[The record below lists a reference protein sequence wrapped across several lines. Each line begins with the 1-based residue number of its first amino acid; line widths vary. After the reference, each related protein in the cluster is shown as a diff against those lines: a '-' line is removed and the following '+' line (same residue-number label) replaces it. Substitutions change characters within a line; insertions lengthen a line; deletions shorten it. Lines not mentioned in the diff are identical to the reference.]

1 VLDGG
6 TPVTPWVQRLLIAN
20 IVMFF
25 VQQVMPGVTGQLAF
39 VPALVL
45 ARPWTVLTYMF
56 LHAGFT
62 HILFNM
68 LALYFF
74 GPRVEQRIG
83 SERFF
88 SLYFISGIFG
98 AVLSFA
104 FAPMAPIIGA
114 SGAIYGVLLAY
125 ARFWPRDK
133 IFIWG
138 IVPVEVRWLVLI
150 YTVIS
155 LMGWGSGVA
164 HFAHLGGFVGAFLY
178 ILYIERHQGAKR
190 FKREA
195 TSVPPAKDAVLGN
208 WRNVNRDSVHAVNKD
223 EVDRILDKI
232 SASGLASLTP
242 QERLFLSNFVPPDDR
257 KPPPS

>member
-1 VLDGG
+1 
-6 TPVTPWVQRLLIAN
+6 VTPWVQRFLIAN
-20 IVMFF
+20 VLMFF
-25 VQQVMPGVTGQLAF
+25 VQMTAPAVTG
-39 VPALVL
+39 ALVL
-45 ARPWTVLTYMF
+45 VPAELLMRPWTLVTYMF

-68 LALYFF
+68 LGLYFF

-83 SERFF
+83 SQRFF
-88 SLYFISGIFG
+88 ALYMISGITG
-98 AVLSFA
+98 GLLSFYTPGVA
-104 FAPMAPIIGA
+104 IVGA

-138 IVPVEVRWLVLI
+138 IIPVEVRWLVII

-155 LMGWGSGVA
+155 LMGWGGGVA
-164 HFAHLGGFVGAFLY
+164 HFAHLGGFLGAFLY
-178 ILYIERHQGAKR
+178 LLWMERAAGSRKFRQV
-190 FKREA
+190 A
-195 TSVPPAKDAVLGN
+195 TAPQPAKDALLGN
-208 WRNVNRDSVHAVNKD
+208 WRNVNRAGVHAVNKE

-232 SASGLASLTP
+232 SASGIGSLTP

-257 KPPPS
+257 KPG